1 MPHLMRPPSSPRLR
15 PFVQTLWAMA
25 PDEAAPPHPSG
36 REHVLPTGAM
46 HLVFRLSGPP
56 LRIFAGSEDRRGAA
70 VGHAIVGGARG
81 SFHVRDVSAPS
92 ASVGALLHPGV
103 ALPLF
108 GAPEG
113 ALAARHT
120 PLDALW
126 GLQAGRALERLQAA
140 GSQARQLDLFEAL
153 LLDRLGDCFHGLHP
167 AVAQALAPL
176 MQGTLTVA
184 EAALRSGLS
193 HRRFIERF
201 RGATGL
207 APKEYAGLHRLNRVL
222 TLATAQPSLGWA
234 QIAVET
240 GYSDQAH
247 LTHAFT
253 GFAGLSPQ
261 AWRRASPASARHV
274 PR

>member
-15 PFVQTLWAMA
+15 PFVQTLWATV
-25 PDEAAPPHPSG
+25 PNEAAPAHPSG

-56 LRIFAGSEDRRGAA
+56 LRIFADAQDRLGST
-70 VGHAIVGGARG
+70 VGHAIVGGARS
-81 SFHVRDVSAPS
+81 SFHARDVSQPT

-113 ALAARHT
+113 VLAARHT

-126 GLQAGRALERLQAA
+126 GLQAGLALERLQAA
-140 GSQARQLDLFEAL
+140 GSLAGQLDLFEAL
-153 LLDRLGDCFHGLHP
+153 LLDRLGGCFHGLHP

-176 MQGTLTVA
+176 MHGTLTVA
-184 EAALRSGLS
+184 EVAARSGLS

-207 APKEYAGLHRLNRVL
+207 APKEYAGLHRLDRVL
-222 TLATAQPSLGWA
+222 ALAAARPQLGWA

-253 GFAGLSPQ
+253 AFAGLSPQ

>member
-1 MPHLMRPPSSPRLR
+1 MPYLMRPPISPRLR

-25 PDEAAPPHPSG
+25 PYALPKPHPSG

-56 LRIFAGSEDRRGAA
+56 LRIFAGDGDEQGNT
-70 VGHAIVGGARG
+70 VGHAIVSGARA
-81 SFHVRDVSAPS
+81 SFYARDVSQPT
-92 ASVGALLHPGV
+92 ASVGALLHPGA

-113 ALAARHT
+113 PLAARHT

-126 GLQAGRALERLQAA
+126 GLQANLALERLQAA
-140 GSQARQLDLFEAL
+140 GSLLQQLDLFEAL
-153 LLDRLGDCFHGLHP
+153 LIERLGDCFHGLHP

-176 MQGTLTVA
+176 MRGALPVA
-184 EAALRSGLS
+184 EVAARSGLS
-193 HRRFIERF
+193 HRRFIDRF

-207 APKEYAGLHRLNRVL
+207 APKAYASLHRLNRVL
-222 TLATAQPSLGWA
+222 AMAAAQPQLDWA
-234 QIAVET
+234 QIAFET

-261 AWRRASPASARHV
+261 AWRLARPASPRHV